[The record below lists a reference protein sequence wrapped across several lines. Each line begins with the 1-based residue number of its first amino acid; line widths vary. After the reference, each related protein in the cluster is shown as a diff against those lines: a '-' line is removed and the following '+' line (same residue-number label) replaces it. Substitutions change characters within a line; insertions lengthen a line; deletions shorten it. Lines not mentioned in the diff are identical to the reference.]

1 MITNRTE
8 LAEYM
13 KRQLGA
19 PVITINVAP
28 EQIEDCINDAI
39 QYYTEYHMDG
49 ITRDFY
55 SYQVTSTDAENGYI
69 DIPDSILFVV
79 GVPTKGGY
87 SNSRDPL
94 LSTEYA
100 MHLNSYFS
108 RGGGYFGLDA
118 TSINMFRETIG
129 LTRFMMNREPI
140 TSYSRI
146 KSRLYFHDIKLRE
159 GEFVVVECFRT
170 ADPEEYPKIYNEM
183 ILKRHATAL
192 LKKQWG
198 TNLSKFE
205 GVQLIGGV
213 TFSGRQLFD
222 DAVQEITKIE
232 EEYDLKYQE
241 PADFFIG

>member
-1 MITNRTE
+1 MIANRTD

-13 KRQLGA
+13 QRQLGA

-28 EQIEDCINDAI
+28 EQIEDAINDAI
-39 QYYTEYHMDG
+39 QYYSEYHMDG
-49 ITRDFY
+49 ITRDY
-55 SYQVTSTDAENGYI
+55 YAHKVTSDDVTNGYI
-69 DIPDSILFVV
+69 PIPDSILFVV
-79 GVPTKGGY
+79 GAVSKGTY
-87 SNSRDPL
+87 SNSRDSL

-100 MHLNSYFS
+100 MHLNSYFA
-108 RGGGYFGLDA
+108 RGGGYFGIDA
-118 TSINMFRETIG
+118 TSLNMLRETIG
-129 LTRFMMNREPI
+129 TMRFMMHREPI

-146 KSRLYFHDIKLRE
+146 KSRLYFHDTKLRE
-159 GEFVVVECFRT
+159 NEFVVIECFRT
-170 ADPEEYPKIYNEM
+170 ADPETYPKIYNEM

-198 TNLSKFE
+198 INLSKFE